1 MGVNMKSNI
10 YIDTE
15 TSVIMLLTGYSIL
28 SVLFF
33 NAMYNVII
41 FLNTFYNSM
50 KCENRY
56 TI

>member
-1 MGVNMKSNI
+1 MKSNI

-41 FLNTFYNSM
+41 FLNTFYNLM
-50 KCENRY
+50 KCENN
-56 TI
+56 